1 MTSPTRPRHARRPLL
16 RLAALAAV
24 AVWPRVG
31 GPAIAAAPGD
41 PLQGIEVGT
50 DGARRLTWYA
60 PEPEDWKRF
69 DFRMYPLIAVTP
81 EGRRSL
87 GVRVI
92 VKDPPKGRP
101 DAFRATVDGNPLV
114 VSITPDHDIETPPRG
129 CRATQIMFL
138 PDQEPLVRALA
149 QAGTAEISL
158 TGYRR
163 NVRHTMHFADLQ
175 AFRRILALWELPELP
190 APETADRGAYRAPD
204 RSGPPFDLT
213 RGEMDGITNPKPI
226 PGSKVIPRFPQAAI
240 GKKVLGRVVLTAVIG
255 TDGTVG
261 DIKVVRPA
269 GADCGFEQAAIEA
282 VRQWRYTPATRDGEP
297 VPVYFTVVVD
307 FTYPGYRMAPG

>member
-1 MTSPTRPRHARRPLL
+1 MTSPTRSRLAPRPAL

-24 AVWPRVG
+24 AVWPCVG

-50 DGARRLTWYA
+50 DEARRLTWYV
-60 PEPEDWKRF
+60 PEPENWKPF

-92 VKDPPKGRP
+92 VKDPPRGRP
-101 DAFRATVDGNPLV
+101 DAFRATVNGNSLV

-129 CRATQIMFL
+129 CRATQIIFL
-138 PDQEPLVRALA
+138 PNQEPLVRALA

-163 NVRHTMHFADLQ
+163 NVRLTLRFGDLQ
-175 AFRRILALWELPELP
+175 AFRRMLALWELPRLP
-190 APETADRGAYRAPD
+190 APAGADRAAD
-204 RSGPPFDLT
+204 HSGLPFDLT
-213 RGEMDGITNPKPI
+213 RGDMAGITNPKPI
-226 PGSKVIPRFPQAAI
+226 PGSQVIPRYPQTAI
-240 GKKVLGRVVLTAVIG
+240 GKKVLGRVVLTAVIR

-269 GADCGFEQAAIEA
+269 GADCGLEQAAIEA

-297 VPVYFTVVVD
+297 VPVHFRIVVD